1 MTANLATLH
10 FISQAPQSGQPVV
23 ITSWM
28 ELLAVASLFTI
39 LAAFATGYHYLEC
52 HEPGCRKL
60 GRHRLGHL
68 RLCGPHHPDVP
79 GTGVDRLHIEETHRR
94 LSGRDQEE
102 SNAAQRGRGTG
113 DPERRG

>member
-1 MTANLATLH
+1 
-10 FISQAPQSGQPVV
+10 
-23 ITSWM
+23 
-28 ELLAVASLFTI
+28 
-39 LAAFATGYHYLEC
+39 
-52 HEPGCRKL
+52 
-60 GRHRLGHL
+60 
-68 RLCGPHHPDVP
+68 VP